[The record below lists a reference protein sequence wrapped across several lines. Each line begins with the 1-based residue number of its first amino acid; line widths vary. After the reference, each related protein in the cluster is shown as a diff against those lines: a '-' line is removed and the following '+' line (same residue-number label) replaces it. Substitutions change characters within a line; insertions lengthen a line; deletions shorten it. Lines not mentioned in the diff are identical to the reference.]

1 MVSLICSVVEK
12 KTSINEKLSFQL
24 MIMKEG
30 KIIYHYNMQNYINL
44 LSIGQFDI

>member
-1 MVSLICSVVEK
+1 MVSLICSVVRK

-30 KIIYHYNMQNYINL
+30 KIIY
-44 LSIGQFDI
+44 LSLQYAELYKFTVNRTV